1 MDDLV
6 NSRRSD
12 DDYEYQPENDEYYM
26 NDGQNSLS
34 GDKELIY
41 NENIGYNN
49 IEKLFDDKAEET
61 EVFEIEFKIY
71 DKINKNVNI
80 IHNLTK

>member
-1 MDDLV
+1 MEDLLI
-6 NSRRSD
+6 SRRSD
-12 DDYEYQPENDEYYM
+12 DDYDYQPENDEDYM
-26 NDGQNSLS
+26 NEGQISHS

-49 IEKLFDDKAEET
+49 IDKLFDEKAEET

-71 DKINKNVNI
+71 DKTKKNVNI
-80 IHNLTK
+80 IKE